1 MKKFALVS
9 VLLVVIMTMTSCLSF
24 LDSLLDDNTST
35 NTKTNNTTQTEK
47 VANDNNN
54 KKTVNIT
61 IEISKNLLFSRYDVE
76 FVFNGEKVDTIKH
89 GKSKTFTYD
98 LESGN
103 YTLFFRNAK
112 DNSIYTSISMTVDS
126 DMDAEYNIKCESNKL
141 TVKPIKFDLKR
152 DLKTDEIKID
162 FCELDL
168 ISADVSN
175 VKSQLM
181 GKGFTNVNTVS
192 QYDVDKSSYYY
203 HDVISVKINGKHD
216 YGNGSIFRKNDAV
229 EILFHDSKPVE
240 TTPVTTSESTKPSE
254 TSTSSSGHRISYH
267 SSQDRDIAKQGNS
280 GIYAYR
286 NRGGSNYKYY
296 VIDFDNGYVYFFS
309 NDESS
314 AMAARIVSG
323 DLNSYILLKYKDSGI
338 IWEEALC
345 FKYKYSPEILILQ
358 DNDGF
363 SWEFYTENVNEAVR
377 ILNTKTIIDY
387 SPK

>member
-1 MKKFALVS
+1 
-9 VLLVVIMTMTSCLSF
+9 MTMTSCLSF

-112 DNSIYTSISMTVDS
+112 DNSINTSISMTVDS

-168 ISADVSN
+168 ISADVSK

-203 HDVISVKINGKHD
+203 NDVISVKINGKHD
-216 YGNGSIFRKNDAV
+216 YGNGSIFKKNDVV

-254 TSTSSSGHRISYH
+254 TTTSSSGHRIYYH
-267 SSQDRDIAKQGNS
+267 SSMDRDIAKQGNT
-280 GIYAYR
+280 GIYSYR
-286 NRGGSNYKYY
+286 SRGGSYY
-296 VIDFDNGYVYFFS
+296 IYYIVDFNNGYVYRFR
-309 NDESS
+309 NDEDTG
-314 AMAARIVSG
+314 MAARIVSG
-323 DLNSYILLKYKDSGI
+323 DLNSYVLLRYKDSSGT
-338 IWEEALC
+338 WENAVH
-345 FKYKYSPEILILQ
+345 FKYKNTPDTLILQ
-358 DNDGF
+358 DDDGF
-363 SWEFYTENVNEAVR
+363 ETTFYETDLSEAVK
-377 ILNTKTIIDY
+377 IYKTKTIYDY
-387 SPK
+387 SPN